1 MQILLV
7 EDDLPLGA
15 ALRDALT
22 HAGFRCVW
30 VRRLVEARA
39 IAFAPDSEQTAIV
52 LDINLPDGEGFALL
66 AEVRGSQKQLP
77 ILVITARDAIEDRL
91 RGLNG
96 GADDYIIK
104 PFAVA
109 ELLARLGAVLRRFA
123 GFASEI
129 WTLGPLLIDV
139 SQRRVSCEN
148 SEVALTQR
156 EFDLLVELARCSG
169 RVVTRD
175 ALMQR
180 VWGHG
185 CDVTSAALD
194 YQIHA
199 LRKKV
204 RPVRIHTVRG
214 VGYLLP
220 S

>member
-22 HAGFRCVW
+22 HAGFRSVW

-39 IAFAPDSEQTAIV
+39 IAFAPNGEPTAII
-52 LDINLPDGEGFALL
+52 LDINLPDGEGFTLL
-66 AEVRGSQKQLP
+66 TEVRRSQKKLP
-77 ILVITARDAIEDRL
+77 VLVITARDAIEDRL
-91 RGLNG
+91 RGLNS
-96 GADDYIIK
+96 GADDYVIK

-109 ELLARLGAVLRRFA
+109 ELLARLNAVLRRFA
-123 GFASEI
+123 GFASET
-129 WTLGPLLIDV
+129 WTLGPLSIDV
-139 SQRRVSCEN
+139 SQRRASCEN
-148 SEVALTQR
+148 REVTLTHR
-156 EFDLLVELARCSG
+156 EFDLLVELARYSG

-185 CDVTSAALD
+185 CDVTDAALD

-199 LRKKV
+199 LRKKLL
-204 RPVRIHTVRG
+204 PVRIHTVRG